1 MRRLGRGGTVLHL
14 WEPLLKDLRLLA
26 ADGAFVPVPTRAE
39 VLLLGPHDLLQG
51 AHIGPVKRGSEKQR
65 WRREKGR

>member
-1 MRRLGRGGTVLHL
+1 MEAGGGDSFALWTFEVLL
-14 WEPLLKDLRLLA
+14 DLRLLA

-51 AHIGPVKRGSEKQR
+51 AHIGPVRRGR
-65 WRREKGR
+65 